1 MAAVTVEDLETR
13 NGEIKARLKEIDSS
27 FEGEALPEDERA
39 EWNQLNEELE
49 GNDERIKEL
58 EARAARL
65 VEIAG
70 NGDSTAREN
79 GDGYSFMTRPHDVPR
94 GDDIHDLTT
103 VRATSTS
110 PLGQK
115 SELRDRVLRFAE
127 RAHFPHS
134 SIDSRKPG
142 APTREDVQAHIEGLL
157 DRCVETVP
165 GQTARYILEHGS
177 PTYRRAFGKLLP
189 SIAAGAPNIAGLTSE
204 EQRALAL
211 SGTGG
216 FPVPVTL
223 DPTIIPTSNS
233 VVNPARAISRVV
245 SITGS
250 NTWNGVTSPAITA
263 ARVAEAGAATDNAQ
277 TLVQPTATV
286 TKAHCFVPFSVEVA
300 EDWTN
305 LEAEFSNLLQDAK
318 DDEEGA
324 AFVTGVGT
332 TVNPQGFTVGATT
345 TFAASTGLTVTA
357 ANVYG
362 MENALP
368 PRFRAR
374 SSIVANRGIYNVIRA
389 IDTAGGA
396 ALWLYISQGLVS
408 QSPAPGN
415 TGATLIG
422 RPAWEASAMQ
432 ATVVNASKIMVIGD
446 FNYFLILDR
455 IGMNI
460 QSIPFLFGAGQGN
473 LPTGQQGLYAWW
485 RNTSKVLYA
494 NAFVAMTGTT

>member
-1 MAAVTVEDLETR
+1 MAAMTVEELEAR
-13 NGEIKARLKEIDSS
+13 QGEIKARLKEIDSE
-27 FEGEALPEDERA
+27 FAGEALPDEQRA
-39 EWNQLNEELE
+39 EWNKLNEDLE
-49 GNDERIKEL
+49 QNAARIEEL
-58 EARAARL
+58 EARAARI
-65 VEIAG
+65 VEIAS
-70 NGDSTAREN
+70 NGDDTSREA
-79 GDGYSFMTRPHDVPR
+79 GDGASFNIQRPGVVR

-103 VRATSTS
+103 VRATSAS
-110 PLGQK
+110 PLGRK
-115 SELRDRVLRFAE
+115 EELRDRVLQFVE
-127 RAHFPHS
+127 RTHFPHPA
-134 SIDSRKPG
+134 IDSHKPG
-142 APTREDVQAHIEGLL
+142 TPSREDVQSHVENLLERAIEAI
-157 DRCVETVP
+157 P

-177 PTYRRAFGKLLP
+177 PIYRRAFGKLLP
-189 SIAAGAPNIAGLTSE
+189 SIASGAPNIAGLTTE

-250 NTWNGVTSPAITA
+250 NTWNGVTSPAVA
-263 ARVAEAGAATDNAQ
+263 ASRAAEAAAATDNSQ

-305 LEAEFSNLLQDAK
+305 LETEFSSLLQDAK

-324 AFVTGVGT
+324 AFVTGAGT

-374 SSIVANRGIYNVIRA
+374 SSIVANRGIYNVVRA

-408 QSPAPGN
+408 QSPTPGN

-422 RPAWEASAMQ
+422 RSAWEASAMQ
-432 ATVVNASKIMVIGD
+432 ATVVNATKVMVIGD